1 MPSIRSRKA
10 RSLATQATELSIAAS
25 QVVAHRVA
33 RLGLAGAAPS
43 DRDRKEFRLMVA
55 EKESAFTESWT
66 AMTLETVRAGQTLVA
81 SSVRSFWSPSLS
93 AKTSAGAMMAQ
104 LHDAALGVFG
114 KGLEPVHRKA
124 MANAKRLARTKLR

>member
-1 MPSIRSRKA
+1 MPALRSRKT

-33 RLGLAGAAPS
+33 RLGLAGPS
-43 DRDRKEFRLMVA
+43 PSERDRKEFQLMLA

-66 AMTLETVRAGQTLVA
+66 AMTLEAVRAGNSLAA
-81 SSVRSFWSPSLS
+81 SGVRSFLTPAAGGPSAS
-93 AKTSAGAMMAQ
+93 ALMAQ

-124 MANAKRLARTKLR
+124 VANAKRLARTRLR